1 MSREA
6 RRLSQKAT
14 KRTRSGTPARAG
26 GRGLN
31 LPLIPIAA
39 AIALVAVIALLVY
52 AVLQIGKDGST
63 PGQGGDHM
71 NVGETRPICAAD
83 AADTSTCYNSNPPTS
98 GRHAPQALQ
107 WGIYSEPV
115 PQENLIHNM
124 EHGGVTI
131 WYNCDDGCK
140 EVVDDLTDLVNK
152 ERDGGNALLLT
163 APYPEVEPDT
173 VAITSWTRLDTEPA
187 LVRLTK
193 EMVKGS

>member
-6 RRLSQKAT
+6 RRSSQKTA
-14 KRTRSGTPARAG
+14 KRTRSRTPVKAG

-52 AVLQIGKDGST
+52 AVLQIGKGGST

-83 AADTSTCYNSNPPTS
+83 AADTSTCYNSNPLTS

-107 WGIYSEPV
+107 WDIYSEPV

-124 EHGGVTI
+124 EHGGVA
-131 WYNCDDGCK
+131 
-140 EVVDDLTDLVNK
+140 DDLTGLFRK
-152 ERDGGNALLLT
+152 QRYHGNDLLLT